1 MAYKHLSTLRARIDW
16 QTAVPTLAPFA
27 TYGLIMALVA
37 LFAGE

>member
-1 MAYKHLSTLRARIDW
+1 MATIKSIVQRVDW
-16 QTAVPTLAPFA
+16 EQAIPTLAPFA